1 MNLKL
6 HYAKAVLDRL
16 VESRGVTIVPKESL
30 LTQQF
35 GVDFKALP
43 PDVKDAVHERYHRWR
58 QNPQSL
64 KFEHKFGNKFA
75 VEVTRKI
82 HAVCEINDGVVIWHM
97 IKSYDDY
104 ANFLTSRRGKK
115 FNKKP

>member
-6 HYAKAVLDRL
+6 HCAKTVLDRGL
-16 VESRGVTIVPKESL
+16 ESRGVTIVPKESL
-30 LTQQF
+30 LTQEF
-35 GVDFKALP
+35 GQDFKVLP
-43 PDVKDAVHERYHRWR
+43 PDVKDIVHERYHRWR

-64 KFEHKFGNKFA
+64 KFEPKYGNKFA
-75 VEVTRKI
+75 VEITRKI

-104 ANFLTSRRGKK
+104 VKFLNLHRAKK
-115 FNKKP
+115 YNK